1 MSTKTDN
8 FINKI
13 APLAVN
19 EYLTRDKWV
28 LPSVCI
34 AQAALETGWGTTELM
49 NKANAFFGIK
59 ATKSWKGRVY
69 STKTSE
75 YYDGVSYTQITA
87 LFRAY
92 GNVAESVADYYDLI
106 CKSARYVDAVNNND
120 STATITA
127 IKNGGYATSPTYIEK
142 ITSIIKDYNL
152 TRFDARPVKVEPIPI
167 PTPTKRS
174 NEDIASDVV
183 RGVFGNGEERK
194 QRLISNGYDPVVIQE
209 LVNNIMNNSRPIPEV
224 PKTPTIQPGSIVY
237 LNAGA
242 KFSNGVQPASFVY
255 TRPHEVKSI
264 NGDTVIITF
273 GGVSVGIVRLSD
285 LRLA

>member
-8 FINKI
+8 FINAI

-34 AQAALETGWGTTELM
+34 AQAALETGWGITELM
-49 NKANAFFGIK
+49 KKANAFFGIK
-59 ATKSWKGRVY
+59 ATKTWKGRVY

-75 YYDGVSYTQITA
+75 CYDGVSYTQITA

-106 CKSARYVDAVNNND
+106 TKSARYAGAVNNTN
-120 STATITA
+120 STSAITA
-127 IKNGGYATSPTYIEK
+127 IKEGGYATSPTYIEK
-142 ITSIIKDYNL
+142 VTSIIRDYDL
-152 TRFDARPVKVEPIPI
+152 ERFDARPVAVPPEQVPIPVR
-167 PTPTKRS
+167 RS
-174 NEDIASDVV
+174 NEDIASDVI

-194 QRLISNGYDPVVIQE
+194 RRLAENGYDYNIIQAI
-209 LVNNIMNNSRPIPEV
+209 VNQISSNSRPIPVEPV
-224 PKTPTIQPGSIVY
+224 PTIQIGSRVF
-237 LNAGA
+237 LNTGA

-264 NGDTVIITF
+264 NGDEVIITF